1 MINFPRKTQFQ
12 LGSTPPSNDAS
23 VFGSTAAG
31 STVYTDDILQQQCG
45 LSGATPTA
53 QWIAGFLS
61 GLVGNGSPISVD
73 HAALHQMAL
82 NQIAYILQKMGA
94 LYDANTTYYAGDVC
108 TFGSPPIPW
117 QSLTNNNTGNT
128 PGSSPS
134 NWTLYGQVVNGPA
147 RLGSVTFDGRGT
159 VGANCTIY
167 GGFNVT
173 SVLKNATG
181 NYTAN
186 WTNDAPNAN
195 YGAWGSCGTLPG
207 QAFANGDDNFLGFG
221 FTGIGAAVLR
231 STTQTQCFCIQAGG
245 TPVLENSSMI
255 TLNIG

>member
-1 MINFPRKTQFQ
+1 MNNFPRKTQFQ

-31 STVYTDDILQQQCG
+31 ATAYSDDIVAQQCG
-45 LSGATPTA
+45 IGNVTPTA

-94 LYDANTTYYAGDVC
+94 LYDANTTYFAGDVA
-108 TFGSPPIPW
+108 TFGTPPIPW

-128 PGSSPS
+128 PNTSPT
-134 NWTLYGQVVNGPA
+134 NWTLYGQVVNGPG
-147 RLGSVTFDGRGT
+147 RLGTVTFDGTGSVSAPCSIYAGT
-159 VGANCTIY
+159 
-167 GGFNVT
+167 GFNVT
-173 SVLKNATG
+173 NVFKNATG

-186 WTNDAPNAN
+186 WTNALPTN
-195 YGAWGSCGTLPG
+195 YGAWGSCGRNPSS
-207 QAFANGDDNFLGFG
+207 AFVSGDDNFLGFG
-221 FTGIGAAVLR
+221 FSGITNLR
-231 STTQTQCFCIQAGG
+231 STTATQCFCIQAGG
-245 TPVLENSSMI
+245 SPVLENSSMI
-255 TLNIG
+255 TLNVG